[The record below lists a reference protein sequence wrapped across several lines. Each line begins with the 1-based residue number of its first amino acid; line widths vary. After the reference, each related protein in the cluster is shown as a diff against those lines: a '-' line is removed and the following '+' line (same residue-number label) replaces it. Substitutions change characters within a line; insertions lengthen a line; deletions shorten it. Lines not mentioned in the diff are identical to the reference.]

1 MNQPRRLL
9 IVGAGSLA
17 RELASWVKPGAGE
30 LADYALAGFLSDDP
44 QSLAAYPQYQPGIIG
59 TVAGYAPVAGDLL
72 VMGIS
77 QPADKLRIA
86 AALEARGAR
95 FLTFVHASVQMADW
109 VKLGR
114 GVVLCPN
121 AVVSCHAEIGDFATI
136 NLGCTIGHDVKLGRG
151 ATLSAHVD
159 LTGFV
164 TVGEGA
170 FFGSHASVLPRATV
184 GEYSRVGAGSVV
196 LRSVKAGST
205 VMGVPAKQIS
215 P

>member
-1 MNQPRRLL
+1 MKPLSRLI

-17 RELASWVKPGAGE
+17 RELASWVKPGSGE
-30 LADYALAGFLSDDP
+30 LAGYAMAGFLSADL
-44 QSLAAYPQYQPGIIG
+44 QALAAYPQYQPGIIS
-59 TVAGYAPVAGDLL
+59 TVPDYVPVPGDLL

-77 QPADKLRIA
+77 DTRDKLRVA
-86 AALEARGAR
+86 GELEARGAK
-95 FLTFVHASVQMADW
+95 FLTFVHSSVLLADW

-114 GVVLCPN
+114 GAVICPN
-121 AVVSCHAEIGDFATI
+121 AVVSCHADIGDFATV

-170 FFGSHASVLPRATV
+170 FFGSHASVLPRANV
-184 GEYSRVGAGSVV
+184 GDYARVGAGSVV